1 MHLDVLWNC
10 LVDESL
16 VANINKLKEI
26 RVDEAI
32 GSGNGE
38 LGGSERCLGMK
49 MDFIVLDVAECELSG
64 LMPRLRGWAGV
75 TGEEKGDVNTQ
86 ALGLDLSS
94 PKRGQFL
101 FSLPGSEDKPEMH
114 GLVAVM

>member
-1 MHLDVLWNC
+1 MV
-10 LVDESL
+10 
-16 VANINKLKEI
+16 
-26 RVDEAI
+26 
-32 GSGNGE
+32 
-38 LGGSERCLGMK
+38 
-49 MDFIVLDVAECELSG
+49 
-64 LMPRLRGWAGV
+64 RLRGWAGV

-114 GLVAVM
+114 GLVVVM

>member
-1 MHLDVLWNC
+1 MIRLW
-10 LVDESL
+10 
-16 VANINKLKEI
+16 
-26 RVDEAI
+26 
-32 GSGNGE
+32 
-38 LGGSERCLGMK
+38 
-49 MDFIVLDVAECELSG
+49 
-64 LMPRLRGWAGV
+64 GWAGV

-94 PKRGQFL
+94 PKRGHFL